1 MNKPYKEYYYDK
13 ELIHVYSNDSEVFEY
28 LDEPAFRYAL
38 AQIAIKYAKP
48 RKYSQLSGKQL
59 KTPYREIHLE
69 PYKDFFDRIG
79 VVIIVGSLL
88 ASRQFFIRDDN
99 MKAELYRILS
109 GLDDD
114 WI

>member
-1 MNKPYKEYYYDK
+1 MIKPYKAYYYDK

-28 LDEPAFRYAL
+28 LDEPAFRFAL

-48 RKYSQLSGKQL
+48 RTYSLLSGKQL
-59 KTPYREIHLE
+59 KTPFREIYLE
-69 PYKDFFDRIG
+69 PYMGFFDRIG

-99 MKAELYRILS
+99 MKADLYRVLTN
-109 GLDDD
+109 LDNE
-114 WI
+114 